1 MPRYLYK
8 AKNNKSEIVTG
19 TVRSDNQI
27 EAEKILVRHDLVPIE
42 ITPEQKQSFTSLL
55 FNKVSIKDKA
65 IFSRQLA
72 TMLNAGLPL
81 TKAIS
86 LLAKQAKNDHLRQI
100 FVDIYTDLEEG
111 YNFSS
116 ALSKHPE
123 AFDRVFV
130 SIVNSGESTGK
141 LDVVLSELADQIEN
155 DRNFVGKVKSALY
168 YPAFILI
175 ALVAAAVVMMVMV
188 VPKLKTMFTQ
198 NNQELPAITKILLGM
213 SDFMVN
219 WWWLV
224 LIFVVGLV
232 IFLRYWLATEKGS
245 KAIHVLQITIPGLK
259 NIFEGIYM
267 YRFTRTMSMLAGAG
281 VPLLDTLRITAT
293 VMDNPVYEEAI
304 VRVSSQ
310 VEKGMSL
317 SAQLLK
323 EKYFPPLV
331 GNMVAVGEETGEL
344 DKVLLKVAQYY
355 AQSTSDLTKAVTS
368 LVEPA
373 ILLIMAAGVVFLVFS
388 IYLPVMQMGSLGG

>member
-8 AKNNKSEIVTG
+8 AKNDKSEIVTG

-27 EAEKILVRHDLVPIE
+27 EAEKVLVRHNLVPIE
-42 ITPEQKQSFTSLL
+42 ITPEQKKSFGASI

-65 IFSRQLA
+65 VFSRQLA

-111 YNFSS
+111 FNFSS

-141 LDVVLSELADQIEN
+141 LDVVLNELADQIEN
-155 DRNFVGKVKSALY
+155 DSSFVGKVQSALY
-168 YPAFILI
+168 YPAFILV
-175 ALVAAAVVMMVMV
+175 ALVGAAFVMMVMV
-188 VPKLKTMFTQ
+188 VPKLKIMFTQ
-198 NNQELPAITKILLGM
+198 NNQELPIITKVLLGM
-213 SDFMVN
+213 SNFMVN

-224 LIFVVGLV
+224 LIVLGGFV
-232 IFLRYWLATEKGS
+232 IFARYWLGTEKGS
-245 KAIHVLQITIPGLK
+245 KAIHVLQISIPGLK
-259 NIFEGIYM
+259 NVFMGIYM
-267 YRFTRTMSMLAGAG
+267 YRFTRTMSMLIGAG
-281 VPLLDTLRITAT
+281 VPLLDALRISAT

-304 VRVSSQ
+304 MRVSGQ

-317 SAQLLK
+317 SAQLMK
-323 EKYFPPLV
+323 ERYFPPLV
-331 GNMVAVGEETGEL
+331 GNMAAVGEETGEL

-355 AQSTSDLTKAVTS
+355 AQSTSDLTKAITS
-368 LVEPA
+368 LIEPA
-373 ILLIMAAGVVFLVFS
+373 VLLLVAAGVIFLVFA
-388 IYLPVMQMGSLGG
+388 IYMPVIQMGNFTG

>member
-155 DRNFVGKVKSALY
+155 DSNFVGKVKSALY

-198 NNQELPAITKILLGM
+198 NNQELPAITKILLGL
-213 SDFMVN
+213 SDFMVV

-224 LIFVVGLV
+224 LLVIVGLA

-245 KAIHVLQITIPGLK
+245 KAIHVLQISTPGLK
-259 NIFEGIYM
+259 NIFTGIYM
-267 YRFTRTMSMLAGAG
+267 YRFTRTMAMLSSAG
-281 VPLLDTLRITAT
+281 VPLLDALRISAT

-304 VRVSSQ
+304 MRVSSQ

-331 GNMVAVGEETGEL
+331 GNMAAVGEETGEL

-373 ILLIMAAGVVFLVFS
+373 ILLIMAAGVIFLVFA
-388 IYLPVMQMGSLGG
+388 IYMPVIQMGNFAG